1 MDLCCCF
8 CPAPTNGRFFFFF
21 FTYHWCQGVYCE
33 DAVSALH
40 KDMCKNELSA
50 CCPMTRC
57 RSQHLHPV
65 WGLDYKYVQK
75 LPSSSHDTLLLPSLN
90 VLDDLWL
97 EQSKCWG
104 TTKILVKI
112 LYLMVY
118 VSVCRACI
126 PTWDPLS
133 KHMASEQS
141 GSGRPLPWRSAGMTS
156 LPDFCSSP
164 PSYSPD
170 SPSSC
175 WLIEPIWATVR
186 KTLWGGEGGGRG
198 WGLIFWV
205 WITWGFTSDELWEL
219 LEHQQRDFLMCLHQ
233 VFMFLFQPLVKVVFL
248 HLIKY
253 FFLPPALTA

>member
-1 MDLCCCF
+1 
-8 CPAPTNGRFFFFF
+8 
-21 FTYHWCQGVYCE
+21 
-33 DAVSALH
+33 
-40 KDMCKNELSA
+40 
-50 CCPMTRC
+50 MTRC

-104 TTKILVKI
+104 TTKTLVKI

-175 WLIEPIWATVR
+175 WLIELIWATVR
-186 KTLWGGEGGGRG
+186 KTLWGGGWG

-219 LEHQQRDFLMCLHQ
+219 LEHQQRDFLHQ
-233 VFMFLFQPLVKVVFL
+233 VFLFLFQPLVKVVFL
-248 HLIKY
+248 HLIKSFFL
-253 FFLPPALTA
+253 FFLPPPPPRPNSLMSELYINTNMDEWSCSGWCNWTFPYDSEGIAVILCVYWSLVNKEFVD